1 MMLESTIMGTYEK
14 ETRVQHSNGV
24 RWRLITTIILAAI
37 ALVAF
42 CASLLSLSLTLTL
55 SLSFSTEQ
63 LAPNIKAFS
72 SRFLN
77 LKSDVSAHHKP
88 CHETDNESSDENS
101 RLGSGEKVKVI
112 KTDDY
117 HHHHHDHDHDH
128 KEQQEQKEQQQVEQA
143 RKRDDTENKKD
154 EKSSTKSEST
164 ASSTNSETK
173 SASKTSSTSKASET
187 TSSKTKKDSS
197 TSTNSEPTSSS
208 SSTSTSKP
216 TPAYD
221 QPGVRFVFV
230 LFGVIFLNMVAICIH
245 HIYQKVTRSQNL
257 YRNFEDEKSP
267 F

>member
-24 RWRLITTIILAAI
+24 RWRSITTIILAAI

-42 CASLLSLSLTLTL
+42 CASLSSSSSSSSSSLSLP
-55 SLSFSTEQ
+55 TEQ

-72 SRFLN
+72 SRFSN

-117 HHHHHDHDHDH
+117 QHHDHDHDH